1 MGSFCHL
8 VLSLGWIKIICVN
21 SPYSLV
27 HICFR
32 FLDIFS
38 SSLLSRHC
46 LTFKSDKTPLAQQ
59 HPVPALFFKWT
70 VGRCQGKGEQAG
82 LVALHILSPG
92 ERGKAAYICIYFIST
107 LHKLSDFFVCFSSL
121 PDPLPPSSPTSFTGP
136 INVFVFKLISELIKI
151 SVSVGDRFS
160 VWMFVCVCFVLER
173 ARELTLKAL
182 RHVRTLLL
190 TSYAH

>member
-1 MGSFCHL
+1 MWIHPILWSIF
-8 VLSLGWIKIICVN
+8 VLGFELFV
-21 SPYSLV
+21 
-27 HICFR
+27 
-32 FLDIFS
+32 IFS

-46 LTFKSDKTPLAQQ
+46 LTFKSDKTPLAPQ

-82 LVALHILSPG
+82 LVALHILSPR

-107 LHKLSDFFVCFSSL
+107 LHKLSDFFVFFFSSR
-121 PDPLPPSSPTSFTGP
+121 PPPSSPTSFTGP